1 MFRLIFQ
8 PGLSTEEIVIRAI
21 SVLVI
26 AITAFAYHEYAHAI
40 VADRLGD
47 PTPRNNGRITLN
59 PFPHL
64 DLVGMILLLA
74 VGFGWATTPV
84 RPGLLRGDTRK
95 SMALVSVAGPIANIL
110 MALLFSIPY
119 QLANFGLI
127 DPVSFSTSNF
137 EFFFRVGLYINVLL
151 FIFNLLPIP
160 PLDGFSILVGIVP
173 EPMAR
178 PLMALRNSGMTAFLF
193 IAIIFILPQFGIDVI
208 GFIFPLVDQV
218 IQFLVS

>member
-1 MFRLIFQ
+1 M
-8 PGLSTEEIVIRAI
+8 IRAI
-21 SVLVI
+21 SVIVI
-26 AITAFAYHEYAHAI
+26 AITAFAYHEFAHAI

-64 DLVGMILLLA
+64 DLIGMILLLA

-84 RPGLLRGDTRK
+84 RPDLMRGETRK
-95 SMALVSVAGPIANIL
+95 SMALVAVAGPIANIL

-119 QLANFGLI
+119 QLVNFGML
-127 DPVSFSTSNF
+127 DPEIFFNSSLN
-137 EFFFRVGLYINVLL
+137 FFFRVGLYINVLL

-173 EPMAR
+173 KPMAQ
-178 PLMALRNSGMTAFLF
+178 PLMALRNSGMTAFIF
-193 IAIIFILPQFGIDVI
+193 IAIIFILPQVGIDVI
-208 GFIFPLVDQV
+208 GFIFPVVDQV
-218 IQFLVS
+218 IDFLVS

>member
-8 PGLSTEEIVIRAI
+8 PGLSTEEIIIRAI
-21 SVLVI
+21 SVIVI

-84 RPGLLRGDTRK
+84 RPDLLRGETRK

-110 MALLFSIPY
+110 MALLFTIPY

-127 DPVSFSTSNF
+127 DGIAFTQGNF

-160 PLDGFSILVGIVP
+160 PLDGFTILVGILP
-173 EPMAR
+173 KPMAQ
-178 PLMALRNSGMTAFLF
+178 PLMSLRNSGMTAFLF

-218 IQFLVS
+218 VQFLVS

>member
-1 MFRLIFQ
+1 MFRIIFQ
-8 PGLSTEEIVIRAI
+8 PGLSTEEIIIRAI

-26 AITAFAYHEYAHAI
+26 AITAFAYHEYAHAL

-47 PTPRNNGRITLN
+47 PTPRNNGRMTLN

-84 RPGLLRGDTRK
+84 RPDLLRGETRK

-110 MALLFSIPY
+110 MAILFSIPY
-119 QLANFGLI
+119 QLVNFGVL
-127 DPVSFSTSNF
+127 DEVALYTSNF
-137 EFFFRVGLYINVLL
+137 EFFFRMGLYINVLL

-173 EPMAR
+173 KPMAL
-178 PLMALRNSGMTAFLF
+178 PLMRLRNSGMTAFIF